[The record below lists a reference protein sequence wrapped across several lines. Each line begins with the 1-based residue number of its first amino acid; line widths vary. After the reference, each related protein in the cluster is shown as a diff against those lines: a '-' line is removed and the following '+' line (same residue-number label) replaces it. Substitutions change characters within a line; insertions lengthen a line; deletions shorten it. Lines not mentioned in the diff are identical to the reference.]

1 MEVSP
6 QMDRVGGAGLSG
18 AKEAT
23 GFRAVIRQP
32 RPPIKSLL
40 TEQQF
45 EVGEVDDFGEI
56 GLRAER
62 YATL

>member
-6 QMDRVGGAGLSG
+6 QMDRVAGAAVSG
-18 AKEAT
+18 AKAAP
-23 GFRAVIRQP
+23 GFQAGALQP
-32 RPPIKSLL
+32 RPPINSLL
-40 TEQQF
+40 TEHQF